1 MVETCSHVV
10 VGAGALG
17 SAAAYWLARQGAESV
32 VVLEQYEPGHTHGA
46 SEDHSRI
53 IRHVYHSDVYS
64 ALTPAMFETW
74 TEIEELTGLRL
85 VTTTGGLDLALAGTP
100 GADEVEVYRR
110 SLDPIGVASEDLDA
124 DAIRSRWPQWQVP
137 DDTIGLWQADG
148 GILDIRRAT
157 AAHLALARQ
166 RGVEIRPG
174 TTATGLTSTDVG
186 VIVHTDRGD
195 IEAGSVVLCAAS
207 WSGPLLESLGLD
219 WRLTLS
225 QEQVSYFA
233 TPYVRDFAPERF
245 PMWIWHDDPIF
256 YGFPVYGE
264 VAVKIS
270 QDMAAVFVTQ
280 QTRSES
286 PDPATTA
293 RYAAFLRERLPRAVG
308 PELRSKTCIYDLTP
322 DRDFV
327 VDRLPGHP
335 QVTVAIGCG
344 HAGKFASLLGRIL
357 ADLSLEGT
365 TAHPIDAF
373 RADRSALTDPDFVPT
388 MSIG

>member
-1 MVETCSHVV
+1 MTETCSHVV

-17 SAAAYWLARQGAESV
+17 TAAAYWLARQGAERV
-32 VVLEQYEPGHTHGA
+32 VLLEQYEPGHTHGA

-53 IRHVYHSDVYS
+53 IRHVYHSTAYS
-64 ALTPAMFETW
+64 VLTPAMFEGW
-74 TEIEELTGLRL
+74 AEVEELTGLPL

-100 GADEVEVYRR
+100 GADEVDVYRR

-137 DDTIGLWQADG
+137 DETIGLWQAAS

-166 RGVEIRPG
+166 RGVEVRTG
-174 TTATGLTSTDVG
+174 TTVTGLTSTDTG
-186 VIVHTDRGD
+186 VTVRTDRGD
-195 IEAGSVVLCAAS
+195 IDAGSVVLCAAS
-207 WSGPLLESLGLD
+207 WSGPLLESMGVH

-245 PMWIWHDDPIF
+245 PMWIWHGDPMY

-264 VAVKIS
+264 VAVKIA
-270 QDMAAVFVTQ
+270 QDMAGVFVTQ
-280 QTRSES
+280 QTRSET
-286 PDPATTA
+286 PDPARTA

-308 PELRSKTCIYDLTP
+308 PELRSKTCVYDLTP

-327 VDRLPGHP
+327 VDLVPGHP
-335 QVTVAIGCG
+335 RVAVAIGCG
-344 HAGKFASLLGRIL
+344 HAGKFAGLLGHVL
-357 ADLSLEGT
+357 ADLSLEGQ
-365 TAHPIDAF
+365 TAYPIDAF
-373 RADRSALTDPDFVPT
+373 RADRPALTDPDLVPT
-388 MSIG
+388 LRIG